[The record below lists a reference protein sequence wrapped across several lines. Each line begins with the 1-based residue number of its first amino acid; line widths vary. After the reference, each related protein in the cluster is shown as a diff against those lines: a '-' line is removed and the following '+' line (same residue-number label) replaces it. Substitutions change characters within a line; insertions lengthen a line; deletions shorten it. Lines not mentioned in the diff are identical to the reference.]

1 MLRLLNTSST
11 GFMRKVTAE
20 PLAILSIVSAL
31 MLPVVATAQ
40 SLDQT
45 TCLLKPHQLVQL
57 GSPVAGLLV
66 EEKVDRGD
74 VVQAGQVV
82 ASLESSVEAATV
94 SLDRV
99 KASNDNA
106 ILAEQEELALN
117 QRNAGRKQSLAQ
129 AQIVN
134 ANSLDEL
141 QTKVRESELKI
152 REAVTEQRIAQLTAL
167 RSAAQLALK
176 QIHTPIDGVITER
189 KLSPG
194 EYVYEQTPI
203 MTIAQINPLNV
214 ELVLPADRY
223 GSIHVGDQA
232 LVKPADPVGGSY
244 EAQVV
249 VVDPVID
256 AASSTFGVR
265 LLLPNPTARI
275 PAGLRCSVVWRS
287 APQAARTTP

>member
-1 MLRLLNTSST
+1 
-11 GFMRKVTAE
+11 
-20 PLAILSIVSAL
+20 
-31 MLPVVATAQ
+31 
-40 SLDQT
+40 
-45 TCLLKPHQLVQL
+45 
-57 GSPVAGLLV
+57 
-66 EEKVDRGD
+66 
-74 VVQAGQVV
+74 
-82 ASLESSVEAATV
+82 
-94 SLDRV
+94 V
-99 KASNDNA
+99 KASNDTA

-129 AQIVN
+129 SQIVN

-152 REAVTEQRIAQLTAL
+152 REAVTEQRIAQLTAS

-176 QIHTPIDGVITER
+176 QIRASVDGVVTER

-203 MTIAQINPLNV
+203 MTIAQIDPLNV
-214 ELVLPADRY
+214 ELVLSADRY
-223 GSIHVGDQA
+223 GSIRVGDRA
-232 LVKPADPVGGSY
+232 LVQPAQPVGGSY

-265 LLLPNPTARI
+265 LLLPNPGTRI
-275 PAGLRCSVVWRS
+275 PAGLRCGVVWHS
-287 APQAARTTP
+287 APQATRTTP

>member
-1 MLRLLNTSST
+1 MRRHRLS
-11 GFMRKVTAE
+11 RQEAAH
-20 PLAILSIVSAL
+20 PLAVLGVAVALLLPLSAR
-31 MLPVVATAQ
+31 AQ
-40 SLDQT
+40 GMDAT
-45 TCLLKPHQLVQL
+45 TCLLKPHQLAQL

-66 EEKVDRGD
+66 DEKVERGD

-117 QRNAGRKQSLAQ
+117 QRNVSRKQSLAQ
-129 AQIVN
+129 NQIVN

-141 QTKVRESELKI
+141 QTKVREAELKV
-152 REAVTEQRIAQLTAL
+152 REAVTEQRIAQLTAA

-176 QIHTPIDGVITER
+176 QIRTPFDGVITER

-203 MTIAQINPLNV
+203 MTVAQIDPLNV

-223 GSIHVGDQA
+223 GSIHVGDRA
-232 LVKPADPVGGSY
+232 LVKPAEPVGGSY

-249 VVDPVID
+249 VVDPVIE

-265 LLLPNPTARI
+265 LLLPNPGARI
-275 PAGLRCSVVWRS
+275 PAGLRCSVVWRA
-287 APQAARTTP
+287 APQAMRTNP